1 MPRELQ
7 AFACGLAVATV
18 AAFATLC
25 LSYGKLVRNVE
36 FAAGSAGVIDGRTG
50 VST

>member
-7 AFACGLAVATV
+7 AFACGLTIAVAAAV
-18 AAFATLC
+18 ASLC

-36 FAAGSAGVIDGRTG
+36 LAAGSAGVIEG
-50 VST
+50 

>member
-7 AFACGLAVATV
+7 AFACGLAIAV
-18 AAFATLC
+18 AAAVASLC

-36 FAAGSAGVIDGRTG
+36 LAAGSAGVIDG
-50 VST
+50 